1 MRLQLIVEVY
11 AEGTSKHQQI
21 ATSATAYAG
30 FNAAIERSRTAVSV
44 VRAPVNLVHNAPLGC
59 RRKGRHREIGVA
71 SEIAQQGDLTIQ
83 PTAPAIRARVV
94 QSPIPMNETEN
105 SSSVLLAKQPVVVS
119 QSAAVIG
126 DLLNESV
133 ALLVVMMKMYFH
145 VGDPESDNFCYVVE

>member
-1 MRLQLIVEVY
+1 
-11 AEGTSKHQQI
+11 
-21 ATSATAYAG
+21 
-30 FNAAIERSRTAVSV
+30 
-44 VRAPVNLVHNAPLGC
+44 
-59 RRKGRHREIGVA
+59 
-71 SEIAQQGDLTIQ
+71 
-83 PTAPAIRARVV
+83 
-94 QSPIPMNETEN
+94 MNETEY